1 MEVENEDSQ
10 LVPEPTSQA
19 HSTSVGVGTEIVL
32 WPPQVWPGVCL
43 PELTQ
48 KCPWVSYK
56 LMFLKLKPDI
66 NLSEGGTYLN
76 PRKMELHWDAASKS
90 AEAFN

>member
-32 WPPQVWPGVCL
+32 
-43 PELTQ
+43 
-48 KCPWVSYK
+48 
-56 LMFLKLKPDI
+56 
-66 NLSEGGTYLN
+66 
-76 PRKMELHWDAASKS
+76 
-90 AEAFN
+90 